1 MTTNPSSRPV
11 VFDWL
16 TRAIQFAMVLF
27 VALLFATPF
36 AWMVSASLK
45 TRSDVFTI
53 PPSLIPRVPAT
64 ALVNGQSYPMY
75 TLDSGGASM
84 TVAAVKTEDGTA
96 TVLNLA
102 DPGRGYFEVPEP
114 QLRPVTQPGAMWS
127 NIPDAINRFRQF
139 PRFLANTVSLCALIV
154 IGDILSCSL
163 VAYGFARIEWPGRD
177 LVFLLVLS
185 TIMLPFWVTFVPLFI
200 TYRWLGWIDSTAP
213 YKAYLIFIVPAC
225 CGNAFDIFLLRQFFR
240 TIPQELSDAARI
252 DGASEWGIFWR
263 VIMPL
268 SKPIIAT
275 VIVTTFLY
283 WWNNFEYP
291 LLYLNSEET
300 YTLVRALSVFQQQ
313 RSFDWNLLMAASV
326 LLTLP
331 VIVIFFFAQRSFI
344 EGIKVSGIK

>member
-1 MTTNPSSRPV
+1 MGDRLGK
-11 VFDWL
+11 WL
-16 TRAIQFAMVLF
+16 QLLLVLF
-27 VALLFATPF
+27 VAVLFATPF
-36 AWMVSASLK
+36 LWMVSASLK

-53 PPSLIPRVPAT
+53 PPSLIPRVPAY
-64 ALVNGQSYPMY
+64 ASVNGQSYPMY
-75 TLDSGGASM
+75 TLN
-84 TVAAVKTEDGTA
+84 KDGTSISVAEIKVEKGVA

-102 DPGRGYFEVPEP
+102 DPGSGYFEVAEG
-114 QLRPVTQPGAMWS
+114 QLRQITQPGAMFS
-127 NIPDAINRFRQF
+127 NFLDAIERFRQF
-139 PRFLANTVSLCALIV
+139 PRFVANTIVLCSIIV
-154 IGDILSCSL
+154 LGDVLSCSL
-163 VAYGFARIEWPGRD
+163 VAYGFSRIEWPGRD
-177 LVFLLVLS
+177 AVFVLVLS

-200 TYRWLGWIDSTAP
+200 TYRSLGWIDSSAP
-213 YKAYLIFIVPAC
+213 YKAYLIFIVPAF

-240 TIPQELSDAARI
+240 TIPQELSDAARM

-268 SKPIIAT
+268 SKPILAT

-300 YTLVRALSVFQQQ
+300 YTLVRALTVFQQQ

-331 VIVIFFFAQRSFI
+331 VILIFFFAQRSFI